1 MCFAGI
7 EDEIRSL
14 PRKPGAPEPVPAA
27 DEPEPPTVRAPTG
40 GELDGPTVPAPSIE
54 HPRAA

>member
-14 PRKPGAPEPVPAA
+14 PRKQEPPKPAHN
-27 DEPEPPTVRAPTG
+27 EPEPPTERAPQSDI
-40 GELDGPTVPAPSIE
+40 LDGPTIPAPSIE